1 MASHIAGNVW
11 QVLVHAGD
19 SVKQG
24 DALVVVE
31 SMKMEFPVTAP
42 ADGTV
47 WKVFCNEGAQIS
59 AGQDLLVLQAGE
71 DA

>member
-1 MASHIAGNVW
+1 MVQAG
-11 QVLVHAGD
+11 A

-24 DALVVVE
+24 DTLVVVE